1 MVWNVTEITLQLHYV
16 GAASD
21 TLRLACRSVS
31 ELPAEYYPDQTC
43 ADGLVVRSVKE
54 PRSLMV
60 RGIGPEELNALDALN
75 WNPYELSF
83 TDRRTGTP
91 VNFCGI
97 SRRYTREPGAARF
110 ALGD

>member
-31 ELPAEYYPDQTC
+31 ELPAEYYADQTC
-43 ADGLVVRSVKE
+43 ADGVVVPSVKE

-75 WNPYELSF
+75 WNPSEVSF
-83 TDRRTGTP
+83 TDRRTGKP
-91 VNFCGI
+91 ENFCVV
-97 SRRYTREPGAARF
+97 SRAYTQEPGAARF
-110 ALGD
+110 TLRD